1 MTMSAKSD
9 NSSWDNVII
18 LGAGASCDA
27 GVPMLG
33 SFMDTMWNLAK
44 LGKNG
49 GVQLSELDRKLLS
62 DALAIR
68 DELDSFHGR
77 ASLDVWNIEEVLSL
91 LSFNALADGKN
102 EGKKLELMTK
112 AIARTIEL
120 KCTVRSEGKLN
131 ERVSGDIQ
139 IPGVYLTFWRGLFA
153 WAAKTGS
160 PLPPIITFN
169 YDLILERSLLY
180 SVIGTQYAGSE
191 RFPGKGIRID
201 YHTDCMAPIFLK
213 HKFADFWKQE
223 RSNGIPSQ
231 ERGLILEECAEQEL
245 EQNALGVDLLKL
257 HGSCNFPKPRRTK
270 QELPPAGERLAL
282 ALEDPLILPPI
293 FNKATETVG
302 TGAWACA
309 MQAMRHC
316 KNLIICGYSLPQTD
330 IYMQY
335 FLKAALGPNR
345 DLNKIF
351 VFDPILFAAEPE
363 AEGTALKS
371 RYAGNF
377 SDPIQKRIEFQPAI
391 LEKHRGSGGT
401 FEHLSWLL
409 MKHPE
414 LLLFG

>member
-1 MTMSAKSD
+1 MWESSIVGSSAPPAELFPKFPKLALFF
-9 NSSWDNVII
+9 
-18 LGAGASCDA
+18 LGVWQEITLSMKRGIDKLTPWLLRPAD
-27 GVPMLG
+27 PR
-33 SFMDTMWNLAK
+33 NLT
-44 LGKNG
+44 LTGQEKNR
-49 GVQLSELDRKLLS
+49 VTW
-62 DALAIR
+62 AI
-68 DELDSFHGR
+68 
-77 ASLDVWNIEEVLSL
+77 
-91 LSFNALADGKN
+91 
-102 EGKKLELMTK
+102 
-112 AIARTIEL
+112 
-120 KCTVRSEGKLN
+120 CKLN
-131 ERVSGDIQ
+131 MLLHGFPDADIRAGDTIRN
-139 IPGVYLTFWRGLFA
+139 PLFVLPSVYPSFWRGLIA

-160 PLPPIITFN
+160 LLPPIITFN

-180 SVIGTQYAGSE
+180 SVIGTHYAGRE
-191 RFPGKGIRID
+191 RFPGKGICID

-213 HKFADFWKQE
+213 HRFADFWKQE
-223 RSNGIPSQ
+223 QSDGIPSQ
-231 ERGLILEECAEQEL
+231 ERGLILEECSEKDWEHD
-245 EQNALGVDLLKL
+245 ALDVNLLKL
-257 HGSCNFPKPRRTK
+257 HGSCNFPKPRRIK

-351 VFDPILFAAEPE
+351 VFDPILFAVETE
-363 AEGTALKS
+363 AAGTALKS

-391 LEKHRGSGGT
+391 GEKHRESGGT
-401 FEHLSWLL
+401 FEHLTWLL
-409 MKHPE
+409 VKHPE
-414 LLLFG
+414 VIFFG